1 MTARYLFMIVLNMS
15 ITAGWMIPIVLV
27 FRRLLRGCPRVF
39 SYALWG
45 AVYLRLLCPISFSS
59 GVSFFTLFGLDKGR
73 EVPVQ
78 LVVEYSGEVTASAID
93 WATTGALH
101 SRDLL
106 TPIAAIWMMGAAAML
121 FYALYSLMK
130 LRATVKSALPIG
142 GNLYLCNTVDV
153 PFVLGIFKP
162 AIYLPSSITP
172 EEYQYIL
179 LHEQTHLRRKDYLV
193 KPIAY
198 MALCIHWF
206 NPLVWLS
213 FWLMTRD
220 MEMSC
225 DELVLRKMGTGIK
238 KNYSKSL
245 LIMAEADKHTCS
257 LYSIAF
263 GETDTKRRIKN
274 VLDYKHPAAKKVALA
289 VCLVAAVSLA
299 VMANPKQAYAEVEPA
314 PPITKPTPAPSSLS
328 SLNEPT
334 SQQDSGWTVSLT
346 DTPPE
351 TDPQLTPASG
361 VEEPVRSI
369 PTPTP
374 DVAVGE
380 TAKSNDE
387 PALEEE
393 QPAISLGWP
402 TTEGYVSVGLY
413 GYSGHKGIDIAAPS
427 GTEIYAAGS
436 GTVTYASNKIVWP
449 YGKRV
454 VIDHGDGY
462 QTMYA
467 HCSEVLIEQDT
478 EVAQGT
484 LIAKIGRT
492 GNATG
497 NHLHMELQLNGEQLN
512 PEDYIVAKSE

>member
-1 MTARYLFMIVLNMS
+1 MTARYIFMVVLNMS

-27 FRRLLRGCPRVF
+27 VRRLLRGYPCVF
-39 SYALWG
+39 SYVLWG
-45 AVYLRLLCPISFSS
+45 AVYLRLLCPVSFSS
-59 GVSFFTLFGLDKGR
+59 WVSFFTLFGIGKGR

-78 LVVEYSGEVTASAID
+78 PIVERSGEVTASAID
-93 WATTGALH
+93 WSTTGALH

-106 TPIAAIWMMGAAAML
+106 TPIAAIWMIGAAAML
-121 FYALYSLMK
+121 LYALYSLVK

-142 GNLYLCNTVDV
+142 ENLYLCDTVDV

-179 LHEQTHLRRKDYLV
+179 LHEQTHLWRKDYLV

-225 DELVLRKMGTGIK
+225 DELVLRKMGTDIK
-238 KNYSKSL
+238 KSYSKSL
-245 LIMAEADKHTCS
+245 LIMAEADKHTHS
-257 LYSIAF
+257 FYSIAF

-274 VLDYKHPAAKKVALA
+274 VLNYKHPAAKKVALA

-299 VMANPKQAYAEVEPA
+299 ILANPKQVYAEVEPA
-314 PPITKPTPAPSSLS
+314 PPITVQTTPAPSSQS
-328 SLNEPT
+328 SSSEPA
-334 SQQDSGWTVSLT
+334 SQEDSGWTVSLT
-346 DTPPE
+346 DTPSEPNQ
-351 TDPQLTPASG
+351 QLTPAFA
-361 VEEPVRSI
+361 VQEPVK

-374 DVAVGE
+374 LPNTADGEDMEPVGE
-380 TAKSNDE
+380 T
-387 PALEEE
+387 PEEE
-393 QPAISLGWP
+393 RPAISLGWP
-402 TTEGYVSVGLY
+402 TTEGYISVGLY

-436 GTVTYASNKIVWP
+436 GTVTYASNKSVWP

-467 HCSEVLIEQDT
+467 HCSEVVIEQDV
-478 EVAQGT
+478 EVTQGD

-492 GNATG
+492 GNASG
-497 NHLHMELQLNGEQLN
+497 SHLHMELQLNSEQLN
-512 PEDYIVAKSE
+512 PEDYIVSKSE